1 MFFDAYPLI
10 FARAKF
16 LRNNMTVAELKLWEQ
31 LRNNKMGFRFKAQ
44 HPMIYY
50 IADFYCF
57 PLRLVIEIDGPIHD
71 FQKEKDAI
79 RSQTI
84 ENAGNKVIRFTNEEV
99 MNHLDDV
106 VKRIKEVVEQLKPS
120 VIKPV

>member
-1 MFFDAYPLI
+1 MECKMFFNAYPEI

-16 LRNNMTVAELKLWEQ
+16 LRNNMTVSELKLWEE
-31 LRNNKMGFRFKAQ
+31 LRSNKMGFRFKAQ

-57 PLRLVIEIDGPIHD
+57 LLRLVIEIDGPIHE

-79 RSQTI
+79 RSQKI
-84 ENAGNKVIRFTNEEV
+84 ELSGNKVIRFTNDEV
-99 MNHLDDV
+99 LNHLNDV
-106 VKRIKEVVEQLKPS
+106 VNRIKEVVEK
-120 VIKPV
+120 IKQQ